1 MIIDVTCG
9 GINVKSLF
17 RLKMITV
24 SIDVRLCKNHCCLT
38 EPVDSTEENQ
48 PITSASHNAL
58 LLDNWPS
65 IG

>member
-1 MIIDVTCG
+1 MTGG
-9 GINVKSLF
+9 GINVKSF
-17 RLKMITV
+17 YRLKVITV
-24 SIDVRLCKNHCCLT
+24 SIDVPLCKNHCCPT